1 MLRKFNQKECEECKV
16 KYIPNSSQQKYCVD
30 CGFIKRKEYK
40 KEYQKEYNKT
50 DKHKEYQ
57 KEYNK
62 TDKYKEYK
70 KTDKWKEYIKRYKGN
85 NIMNVNGERYNL
97 GTCSDELKPIIKA
110 LINIRKAKLIIKQGV
125 TK

>member
-40 KEYQKEYNKT
+40 
-50 DKHKEYQ
+50 KEYQ